1 MSHILQW
8 LPPTGRPEQL
18 MLLLHG
24 VGANGAGM
32 QPLADWLRREFPQA
46 AIVAPDGFEPLDGDP
61 SGRARQW
68 FSRLGVTEAN
78 RAERIA
84 AALPPLAAW
93 VQQVQQDLGLGPA
106 ATALVGFSQ
115 GAIMSL
121 ALAQAHDGIAGRVLA
136 FAGRYAEL
144 PTHAPEQTTL
154 HFFHGGADEV
164 VPAQHSRDAIQRLA
178 DLHGDA
184 TIDIAEGLGHEINAA
199 LLQRAVFRLRNH
211 IPQRTWAAAMGQVP
225 GLGERLPRGGEDDEI
240 ND

>member
-1 MSHILQW
+1 MSNTLQW
-8 LPPTGRPEQL
+8 LPSSGRAEQL

-32 QPLADWLRREFPQA
+32 QPLAEWLRREFPQA

-68 FSRLGVTEAN
+68 FSRMGVTEAN

-84 AALPPLAAW
+84 SALPPLVAW

-121 ALAQAHDGIAGRVLA
+121 ALAQAHDGMAGRVLA

-144 PTHAPEQTTL
+144 PTHAPEHTTI

-164 VPAQHSRDAIQRLA
+164 VPAQHARDGIQRLA
-178 DLHGDA
+178 ELNGDA

-211 IPQRTWAAAMGQVP
+211 IPQRTWAAALGQVP
-225 GLGERLPRGGEDDEI
+225 SLAGRMPTGGEHDEI

>member
-1 MSHILQW
+1 MSKSLQW
-8 LPPTGRPEQL
+8 LPAHGRPEQL

-24 VGANGAGM
+24 VGSNGAGM
-32 QPLADWLRREFPQA
+32 QPLAEWLQREFPQA
-46 AIVAPDGFEPLDGDP
+46 AFVAPDGFEPLDGDP
-61 SGRARQW
+61 SGQARQW
-68 FSRLGVTEAN
+68 FSRTGVTEFN
-78 RAERIA
+78 RAQRIT

-93 VQQVQQDLGLGPA
+93 VQQVQADLGIGPA

-136 FAGRYAEL
+136 FAGRYAVL
-144 PTHAPEQTTL
+144 PSHAPEHTTI

-164 VPAQHSRDAIQRLA
+164 VPAQHARDGIQRLA
-178 DLHGDA
+178 ELHGDA

-199 LLQRAVFRLRNH
+199 LLQRAVYRLRNH
-211 IPQRTWAAAMGQVP
+211 IPQRTWAAALGQVQ
-225 GLGERLPRGGEDDEI
+225 GLSQRQPRGAEDDEP

>member
-1 MSHILQW
+1 MSNTLQW
-8 LPPTGRPEQL
+8 LPPSGRPEQL
-18 MLLLHG
+18 LLLLHG
-24 VGANGAGM
+24 VGANGVGM

-68 FSRLGVTEAN
+68 FSRMGVTEAN
-78 RAERIA
+78 RADRIA
-84 AALPPLAAW
+84 AALPPLVAW

-144 PTHAPEQTTL
+144 PTHAPEHTTI

-164 VPAQHSRDAIQRLA
+164 VPALHARAGIQRLA
-178 DLHGDA
+178 ELNGDA

-211 IPQRTWAAAMGQVP
+211 IPQRTWAAALGQVP
-225 GLGERLPRGGEDDEI
+225 GLAGRMPTGGEKDEI